1 MTYTDKKLEKYFNS
15 LGYTLFEIKGS
26 VYREEKSTFVFQTD
40 NKYHTVD
47 CSTILYDHAV
57 KIYQALA
64 EEREREEIVI
74 RPKTKIKSFPISF
87 EWDGK
92 QIDCIETYY
101 IDTKNTTA
109 FDWSLGTFED
119 ELIEDT
125 SEYSLGLNFFTAEL
139 CYEEYDSGDYA
150 TGQPPSGG
158 HSVNLVRDT
167 DLLSSIDKLT
177 DKE

>member
-1 MTYTDKKLEKYFNS
+1 MKPSEIFEGENS
-15 LGYTLFEIKGS
+15 GLRKAFDEAVARGETSTENIDEMVRDFCS
-26 VYREEKSTFVFQTD
+26 VAPKSKSEVRQRISD
-40 NKYHTVD
+40 LIH
-47 CSTILYDHAV
+47 
-57 KIYQALA
+57 QAIA
-64 EEREREEIVI
+64 EERAREEIVI
-74 RPKTKIKSFPISF
+74 RPTTTIKSFPISF

-125 SEYSLGLNFFTAEL
+125 SEYSLGLNFFIAEL
-139 CYEEYDSGDYA
+139 SYEECDDGDYA

-167 DLLSSIDKLT
+167 DPLASLDKTLT
-177 DKE
+177 